1 MLTSSDTVLLTGV
14 TGFVGGALAVEL
26 LRRSDAELVCLIRP
40 RGAESSAARLRAALR
55 ASADMYDIEL
65 TGEQLSRC
73 RAVTGDI
80 TAPTGG
86 VEPGDLRGVTEIW
99 HAAASLA
106 FEEVR
111 AEEITLHN
119 EQGTAN
125 IVDLARKI
133 DCAVFNYVST
143 AYVAGQRRGRVG
155 ETPVPESTTP
165 NNHYERTK
173 IAAERIVTGAGF
185 DTARIFR
192 PSIVIGHSRTRVAT
206 TFSGLYGFIHGL
218 QRTRATVRRSLG
230 DLLNFRPLRLL
241 AAGETPVNFIP
252 IDLVASAAVRIANH
266 GAGSGIYHL
275 ANTTPPRLADCWDS
289 ATTTLGMVRPV
300 FVDDTGDFTL
310 VDQKLD
316 EQLGFYRPYLND
328 EKHFDVSNSE
338 AVLGVGALSCPLS
351 ADEMSRYVEWFVDH
365 QESAME
371 TPT

>member
-26 LRRSDAELVCLIRP
+26 LCGTDAELVCLIRS
-40 RGAESSAARLRAALR
+40 RGAATSADRLRAALR
-55 ASADMYDIEL
+55 ASAAMYGIEL

-86 VEPGDLRGVTEIW
+86 VEPGELRGITEVW

-106 FEEVR
+106 FEDVR
-111 AEEITLHN
+111 ADEITLHN

-125 IVDLARKI
+125 IVDLAHKA
-133 DCAVFNYVST
+133 DCGVFTYVST
-143 AYVAGQRRGRVG
+143 AYVAGRRRGRVA
-155 ETPVPESTTP
+155 ETAVPEPPMP

-173 IAAERIVTGAGF
+173 IAAERIVAGAGF
-185 DTARIFR
+185 DTTRVFR

-206 TFSGLYGFIHGL
+206 TFSGLYGFIQGL

-241 AAGETPVNFIP
+241 ADGQTPVNFIP
-252 IDLVASAAVRIANH
+252 VDLVASAAVRIAAR

-275 ANTTPPRLADCWDS
+275 ANSTPPRLADCWDS
-289 ATTTLGMVRPV
+289 ATTALGMMRPI
-300 FVDDTGDFTL
+300 FVDDVGDFTL

-316 EQLGFYRPYLND
+316 DQLDFYRPYLND
-328 EKHFDVSNSE
+328 EKHFDVTNSE
-338 AVLGVGALSCPLS
+338 AVLGAGALSCPLS
-351 ADEMSRYVEWFVDH
+351 ADEMSRYVEWFIEY
-365 QESAME
+365 QKSAME
-371 TPT
+371 TPS